1 MTTMSDA
8 ELKFTVHYGRCEV
21 RSWLEAE
28 MLPDGN
34 LKLIGMGSR
43 TDYDLDGK
51 ITAHKVE
58 PTCAVMIVPVQP
70 PRQTFLQWLFS

>member
-1 MTTMSDA
+1 MSDT
-8 ELKFTVHYGRCEV
+8 EPKITVHYGKCEL
-21 RSWLEAE
+21 RSWFESE

-58 PTCAVMIVPVQP
+58 QTGMAMIVPVQP